1 VHAGSDAA
9 VAVPLRQYGLI
20 AGGLVDGTVNL
31 WNPAKVL
38 GGAGCE
44 EPGDTTSGALLASLQ
59 KHAGGVRG

>member
-1 VHAGSDAA
+1 
-9 VAVPLRQYGLI
+9 VPLRQYGLI